1 MRRQRDDPDDARAEE
16 DPPAAGT
23 RISPHAWCFRPWAL
37 SNVRLS
43 MSLVE
48 PRPASFLANVG
59 KRSRLRL
66 AGYSKP
72 RARSASRSAFPSKPR
87 KSWNTRSQKASTR
100 LSSRVAA
107 TGSPFRRSG
116 LAASS
121 TPGNSYSHRREYS
134 GDLRARVPRSHDNS
148 TRHGYLEMVAG
159 GQTLGTRHAVSVAE
173 TIDAYP
179 ADSRRACDIAPS
191 LPPYPVDRAPHRNLR
206 DPRSAGDLL
215 ALLASR
221 ARRAAGP
228 DHSSLREWPALDGRA
243 TPRRD
248 LRVAPGAE
256 LGSPRADSAASRR
269 RRARGRGPAV
279 LDSSG
284 DRSARRGAGLSRQS
298 QAGRAPRG
306 RQHHHPAA
314 GADPVPRHPTH
325 VGTKGSGG
333 PHRPSPRSPV
343 FQAAHPRGLSQF
355 RLSRSRRRPARLRPS
370 RRRAPFSRQGRG
382 RPRRRRGGLAGER
395 DPRPEPGALRSRQ
408 EVPGRHH
415 PRHAGGTAD
424 RAGGRPAGCRPAI
437 AAAIDRGLPGRP

>member
-1 MRRQRDDPDDARAEE
+1 MSARDRDSVWPGTASLVPEALRAAPSRLSPGKAGILALKRRRLVFRAASLLPGRPFVARVSPRRQHPVIT
-16 DPPAAGT
+16 T
-23 RISPHAWCFRPWAL
+23 RIAENIPVIC
-37 SNVRLS
+37 
-43 MSLVE
+43 
-48 PRPASFLANVG
+48 
-59 KRSRLRL
+59 
-66 AGYSKP
+66 
-72 RARSASRSAFPSKPR
+72 ARSFHA
-87 KSWNTRSQKASTR
+87 
-100 LSSRVAA
+100 
-107 TGSPFRRSG
+107 
-116 LAASS
+116 
-121 TPGNSYSHRREYS
+121 
-134 GDLRARVPRSHDNS
+134 SHDNT

-206 DPRSAGDLL
+206 DPRTAGDLL

-243 TPRRD
+243 THRGD

-256 LGSPRADSAASRR
+256 LGSPRADSAAGRR

-284 DRSARRGAGLSRQS
+284 DRSARRGAGLSCQS

-355 RLSRSRRRPARLRPS
+355 RLS
-370 RRRAPFSRQGRG
+370 
-382 RPRRRRGGLAGER
+382 
-395 DPRPEPGALRSRQ
+395 
-408 EVPGRHH
+408 
-415 PRHAGGTAD
+415 
-424 RAGGRPAGCRPAI
+424 
-437 AAAIDRGLPGRP
+437 